1 MATTEVLNKNKN
13 WGELNEEERLDVII
27 NAIKSPKEEHD
38 DTKKEYRVSNH
49 CVSYI
54 IYAHD
59 EFAAINK
66 LRKMGVN
73 TKCFHAELA

>member
-1 MATTEVLNKNKN
+1 MANENKN
-13 WGELNEEERLDVII
+13 WGELSREERRDIII
-27 NAIKSPKEEHD
+27 NAIKNSEEEEYD

-54 IYAHD
+54 IYAYD
-59 EFAAINK
+59 EFEALAK